1 MSSMVDAKA
10 DIMNAGKH
18 PSRDA
23 QPLRL
28 LSGFTFIWQEWYN
41 DKVDTE
47 QLPHPTMEE
56 DEELKAHIFNE
67 THHKLTRFEIRNA
80 AGF

>member
-1 MSSMVDAKA
+1 
-10 DIMNAGKH
+10 
-18 PSRDA
+18 
-23 QPLRL
+23 
-28 LSGFTFIWQEWYN
+28 
-41 DKVDTE
+41 
-47 QLPHPTMEE
+47 MEE